1 MIIRIFR
8 VEIDPTRREA
18 FEQGFYTISVNA
30 VKDHS
35 GFISCDIGSPTK
47 WSPNNYAMITKWRDE
62 KAIVGFAG
70 ENWNVPVIP
79 HGMESFATSCSVE
92 HFSQKE

>member
-18 FEQGFYTISVNA
+18 FERGFYTTSVNA

-47 WSPNNYAMITKWRDE
+47 WSPNTYVMITKWQDE
-62 KAIVGFAG
+62 NALVAFAG

-79 HGMESFATSCSVE
+79 VGMESFATTCSVDHYWQE
-92 HFSQKE
+92 E